1 MENWVLGLPF
11 PNRFPSRLPSRD
23 PALKL
28 FVVSGS
34 AKKLLLLVRL
44 GEGEASL
51 SAKEKVECSGGL

>member
-1 MENWVLGLPF
+1 M
-11 PNRFPSRLPSRD
+11 LPSLD

-44 GEGEASL
+44 GDGEGSL
-51 SAKEKVECSGGL
+51 SAKEKVERIGGRDSAPF